1 LPTFKMTAFDPTATL
16 ATISKSGIPLPFRKT
31 PLIRYDTRVR
41 MRGSMKR
48 REFIKLVC
56 TGVLASPLPASA
68 QKRTNAVIGM
78 LTAVTPNAVQLA
90 TIRKGLDE
98 RGYVEGRNLTVLY
111 RSAEGKFDRL
121 PALAADLVGNRVALI
136 LAYGSPVPARSAKAA
151 TATIPI
157 VFAYGGD
164 PVADGLVAS
173 FNRPGGNVTGATF
186 IGTTLSGKKLELL
199 RQLVPQMTDVALLV
213 NRKGTLAEN
222 QIRDA
227 ELATQ
232 TLGQRLHVVDASNE
246 AEIEAAFEEIGR
258 INIDALIVS
267 TDPTLGLLFH
277 GQIIALAARYKIPTM
292 YTSRQEVDDGGLI
305 SYSANFL
312 DALHQAAVYAGRIL
326 DDEKPADLPIIQPT
340 KFELAI
346 NLKTA
351 KALGL
356 SVPPSLLALADEVIE

>member
-1 LPTFKMTAFDPTATL
+1 
-16 ATISKSGIPLPFRKT
+16 
-31 PLIRYDTRVR
+31 
-41 MRGSMKR
+41 MKR

-121 PALAADLVGNRVALI
+121 PALAADLVGNHVALI

-258 INIDALIVS
+258 MNIDALIVS

-326 DDEKPADLPIIQPT
+326 NDENPADLPIIQPT
-340 KFELAI
+340 KFELVI